1 MPSTHIPADTWTE
14 LTKVTGEP
22 FVTYVLSSPLLASP
36 RLITLH
42 LASPRFTSLHLAT
55 PHFTSLHRTSPR
67 YTALLLTSP
76 QPPPPPPLIAHLI
89 HGQLYVT
96 HPNVGQCRYKKVE
109 PGNKTDEKDLRQPED
124 SFRFVG
130 AGSLNV
136 WSPVATEI
144 NWRV

>member
-22 FVTYVLSSPLLASP
+22 FVT
-36 RLITLH
+36 
-42 LASPRFTSLHLAT
+42 
-55 PHFTSLHRTSPR
+55 
-67 YTALLLTSP
+67 
-76 QPPPPPPLIAHLI
+76 
-89 HGQLYVT
+89 LYVT